1 MQQVKR
7 SVHKVMYILLYTRT
21 AVALTNAGSA
31 TFAPQDTQSV
41 RGAQLAAVVELL
53 LLPLLL
59 GPLRVICRSS

>member
-1 MQQVKR
+1 MFR
-7 SVHKVMYILLYTRT
+7 LILLGI
-21 AVALTNAGSA
+21 TNAGSA